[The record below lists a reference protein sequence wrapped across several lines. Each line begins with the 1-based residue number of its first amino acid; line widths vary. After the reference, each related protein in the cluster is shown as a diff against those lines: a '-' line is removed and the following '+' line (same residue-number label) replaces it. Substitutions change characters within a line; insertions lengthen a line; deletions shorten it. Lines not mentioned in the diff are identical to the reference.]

1 MIDTSLRRYARWL
14 PNYVRAFG
22 LAGLGL
28 LLRVRRFE
36 RAGNA
41 EPAPLAVPTIGKIW
55 LRAQAHD
62 QSIFQQVW
70 VKREYDIP
78 GIAPTHWAALWS
90 AYEAAERPV
99 ILDAGAH
106 VGMSVLWWKRLF
118 PRAHVVAVEPSVAN
132 LALLRRNLEG
142 VDGVTVLHAAL
153 AGQEGRLRLDAP
165 ASGSA
170 ATHVHADGR
179 GDDVAATTVGHIM
192 ASLGADELLIAKIDI
207 EGSEAQVFA
216 GDLAWMD
223 RTRAL
228 VIETHDWLW
237 PGQAT
242 SRNVWAAVG
251 ARHFDTIHAG
261 ENVYL
266 FRCPTVA
273 AGHDPSLAG
282 GEDGQT

>member
-1 MIDTSLRRYARWL
+1 MADTSLLRYARWL

-22 LAGLGL
+22 PAGLRVL
-28 LLRVRRFE
+28 LQVRRFE
-36 RAGNA
+36 HASGA
-41 EPAPLAVPTIGKIW
+41 EPVPLDVPTLGKVW

-62 QSIFQQVW
+62 QAVFQQVW

-78 GIAPTHWAALWS
+78 GVAPAHWASLWQ
-90 AYEAAERPV
+90 AYEAAERPT

-118 PRAHVVAVEPSVAN
+118 PRAHVVAVEPSSAN
-132 LALLRRNLEG
+132 LALLRRNIEG
-142 VDGVTVLHAAL
+142 LDGVTVLHAAL

-165 ASGSA
+165 DSGSA
-170 ATHVHADGR
+170 ATHVGAG
-179 GDDVAATTVGHIM
+179 GSGEEVAATTVGRILE
-192 ASLGADELLIAKIDI
+192 SQGTDELLLAKIDI
-207 EGSEAQVFA
+207 EGAEADVFA

-237 PGQAT
+237 PGKAT
-242 SRNVWAAVG
+242 SRNLWAAIG
-251 ARHFDTIHAG
+251 ARHFDVLHAG

-266 FRCPTVA
+266 FRCEGA
-273 AGHDPSLAG
+273 EHDHGP
-282 GEDGQT
+282 